1 MVGAAEAS
9 AEEARDALDAFA
21 RLARFGARAAAA
33 LASAPA
39 EEDPRDLR
47 AFERPTAAATFNAI
61 LAALH
66 ATRAVAEAGGADVV
80 VAPAEE
86 ETDEGRGEG
95 RGEGEEGLGGFLA
108 AFLKSAA
115 AAAAAGEKKG
125 FATLF
130 FSTTEAL
137 VRLFSASGRA
147 RARGSRP
154 FFFGGGG
161 DGSALRDA
169 APVAAR
175 IAGDLERAAR
185 TMVDALGADACREYV
200 SGKSAEKAAGADS
213 ATKRAP
219 FGIAADFEMGREA
232 PEEIARLFERVAR
245 GGE

>member
-1 MVGAAEAS
+1 MMLRTMLSKVDDATEGTGRKKIAVPAS
-9 AEEARDALDAFA
+9 PF
-21 RLARFGARAAAA
+21 
-33 LASAPA
+33 SIP
-39 EEDPRDLR
+39 
-47 AFERPTAAATFNAI
+47 AAATFNAI

-66 ATRAVAEAGGADVV
+66 ATRAVAEAGGAEVV

-86 ETDEGRGEG
+86 ETDAAEE
-95 RGEGEEGLGGFLA
+95 GEGEEGLGGFLS

-147 RARGSRP
+147 RARESRP

-232 PEEIARLFERVAR
+232 PEEIARLLERVAR